1 VRVVFVFSNGG
12 VVVKFKVTTIEKNGA
27 SEGTLKV
34 GWIPVTVMVA
44 VIGIL
49 PPIIGFGIDW
59 IQKPVAQE
67 ASNELELAKLD
78 LELAKLDLELAKL
91 DLERDREAASLFRR
105 AFSDPDSVQRKR
117 ILEFIVATNL
127 LSPDID
133 TEALL
138 GTEVPQ
144 WPAGPE
150 ESP

>member
-1 VRVVFVFSNGG
+1 MQ
-12 VVVKFKVTTIEKNGA
+12 FKVTTIEKNGA

-78 LELAKLDLELAKL
+78 LE
-91 DLERDREAASLFRR
+91 RDREAASLFRR

-117 ILEFIVATNL
+117 MLEFIVATNL

-133 TEALL
+133 TKALL

>member
-1 VRVVFVFSNGG
+1 ME
-12 VVVKFKVTTIEKNGA
+12 FKVTTIEKNGA

-78 LELAKLDLELAKL
+78 LE
-91 DLERDREAASLFRR
+91 RDREAASLFRR

-117 ILEFIVATNL
+117 MLEFIVATNL